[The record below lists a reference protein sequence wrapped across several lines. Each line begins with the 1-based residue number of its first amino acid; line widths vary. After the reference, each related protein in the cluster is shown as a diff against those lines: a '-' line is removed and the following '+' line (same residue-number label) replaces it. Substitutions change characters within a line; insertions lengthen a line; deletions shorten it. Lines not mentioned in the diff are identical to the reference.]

1 MASGDTALWLHN
13 KLGSTDDLWSGRT
26 ICSQLSKERLL
37 SILECFHTLQPHVKV
52 KLMLSFLHV
61 PRRNTEVWKRE
72 MDEILHMAMMDTDP
86 WVCMVA
92 EILQTFPATGSL
104 NTALEENSQTFA
116 EVLTDLKKSESQA
129 DVRMLPIECQFLN
142 KTALSNTAGQP
153 PQPVKHFALK
163 RKPKSATLRAEL
175 LQKSSEAAANKKN
188 NVPNSVPIKIRSF
201 AKKMDDSTPLKGL
214 PGRSPTTPAF
224 RAAGA
229 GFGRINN
236 TPLST
241 PPLSSRSNS
250 ARREGKIKF
259 LDLDQVPVGSKEA
272 KRRKKMAEIEAIEL
286 QKKEK
291 EAAASSAASATTT
304 TAVTSYTPDYAA
316 GLVPPATPKMPT
328 PAVGT
333 STSTLPTPPQPM
345 FPQQAVD
352 SQHSL
357 LLSPRLPQYATNTT
371 AHQTSVTLSASTQ
384 QARQNLQQQLQ
395 QQLGQSQIRTQM
407 IVTQQPGSQS
417 QTVILQPQTTL
428 QQVVT
433 QQQTAV
439 LATTPLQQPQQQQQQ
454 QQPALLQQSVQV
466 TTTPQAQTAVAAPA
480 KKGLSLT
487 REQMLE
493 AQEMFKTSNK
503 VTRPE
508 KALILGFM
516 AGSRDNPCPQQ
527 GDILNIRLSE
537 TEETVQ
543 QTDGVQRKMIADTYF
558 QMNYST
564 GEWKRFKKFR
574 ELGAS

>member
-72 MDEILHMAMMDTDP
+72 MDEILNMAMMDTDP

-116 EVLTDLKKSESQA
+116 EVLSDLKKSVKKSA

-142 KTALSNTAGQP
+142 KTALSNAAGQP

-259 LDLDQVPVGSKEA
+259 LDLDEVPVGSKEA
-272 KRRKKMAEIEAIEL
+272 KRRKKMAEIEAIEQ

-304 TAVTSYTPDYAA
+304 TTVTSYTPDYAA

-333 STSTLPTPPQPM
+333 STSTLPTPTPAYVPT
-345 FPQQAVD
+345 A
-352 SQHSL
+352 SS
-357 LLSPRLPQYATNTT
+357 RLPTQPAAVTTTTT
-371 AHQTSVTLSASTQ
+371 ASVTLSASTQ

-439 LATTPLQQPQQQQQQ
+439 LTTTPLQQPQQQQQQ

>member
-116 EVLTDLKKSESQA
+116 EVLSDLKKSVKKSA

-175 LQKSSEAAANKKN
+175 LQKSSEVAANKKN

-241 PPLSSRSNS
+241 PPLTNRSNS
-250 ARREGKIKF
+250 ARKEGKIKF
-259 LDLDQVPVGSKEA
+259 LDLDEVPVGSKEA

-291 EAAASSAASATTT
+291 EAAASTATSATTT

-333 STSTLPTPPQPM
+333 STSTLSTPTPAYVP
-345 FPQQAVD
+345 AA
-352 SQHSL
+352 SS
-357 LLSPRLPQYATNTT
+357 RLPTQPAAATPTT
-371 AHQTSVTLSASTQ
+371 ASVTLSASTQ

-439 LATTPLQQPQQQQQQ
+439 LATTPLQPQQQQQQQ

-466 TTTPQAQTAVAAPA
+466 TAAPQAQAAVAAPA